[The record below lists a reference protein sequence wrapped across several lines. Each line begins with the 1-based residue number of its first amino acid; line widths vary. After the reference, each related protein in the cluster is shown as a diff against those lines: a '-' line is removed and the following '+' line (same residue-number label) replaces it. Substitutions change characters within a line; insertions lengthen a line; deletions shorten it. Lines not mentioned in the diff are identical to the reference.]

1 VKFSELDLHPTLVA
15 AIQKQN
21 YIECTPVQELA
32 IPVII
37 EGKDVAGL
45 AQTGTGKTAAFV
57 LPLMERILRA
67 RDIENAGKA
76 LHGDEAVEAQIR
88 SELGAAGKPAEPNKS
103 ETESNG
109 ESPLLPIEKRAF
121 VDWQKTN
128 YVLVLVPTRELAEQ
142 VYETVQLFGSEAGL
156 RGTAIYGGMAYDK
169 QKKAI
174 SHGVEFVVATPGRL
188 IDLYKEHVVD
198 LRQVRAVVFDEADR
212 MFDMGFKED
221 MKYVLNRIPRD
232 RQLLVFSATLNF
244 DVLNVCY
251 EFGSEPVEINVSKD
265 QPKAENVDDVIFHV
279 GLEDKPRFL
288 LSILKKEVPRQAI
301 VFSNFKRNVERITQF
316 LNRNGIPAV
325 GISSLMTQAQRN
337 RVMAQ
342 FKSDNERNIL
352 VATDLAAR
360 GLDVLGVD
368 IVVNFDLPDDPEN
381 YVHRIGRTGRAG
393 AKGLAFSF
401 VGDRDLDA
409 LRRIEDYLGHKV
421 EMAWLDDQF
430 LVSEFSPFPLEREL
444 SPYPPRMKPFDRK
457 PSGGGPRESRG
468 PRRPDRGRAKRKLDD
483 NPNRNDEGRDRQE
496 GTSPQ
501 GRGRMGN
508 EVGTTRGE
516 DKRES
521 RDAGRSQQ
529 RRPARP
535 ARSAGASAAYRPRT
549 EAESSSATSSTSL
562 AASGGTESHRDRS
575 RGRHAS
581 GGREHTQQVGDQTG
595 DAAGRNR
602 NNGSRRHGPGADKR
616 RHQNQGQAQDQRPN
630 QRTQQ
635 GRGPQG
641 GSSPRKAHG
650 QQGRGA
656 SAPARRATNQQ
667 VVAKDSLG
675 KKVSGFFKKIF
686 GGS

>member
-1 VKFSELDLHPTLVA
+1 MKFSELDLHPALVA

-88 SELGAAGKPAEPNKS
+88 SELGAAGKPSEPNKS
-103 ETESNG
+103 ETENNG
-109 ESPLLPIEKRAF
+109 DSPLLPIEKRAF

-337 RVMAQ
+337 RVMSQ

-421 EMAWLDDQF
+421 EMSWLDDQF

-457 PSGGGPRESRG
+457 APGGGPRESRG
-468 PRRPDRGRAKRKLDD
+468 PRRPDRGGSKRKFDD
-483 NPNRNDEGRDRQE
+483 NQNRNDEGSDRQE
-496 GTSPQ
+496 GASPQ
-501 GRGRMGN
+501 GRGRTGN
-508 EVGTTRGE
+508 EARSPRGE
-516 DKRES
+516 NKHGS
-521 RDAGRSQQ
+521 RGGSGQQ
-529 RRPARP
+529 RRP
-535 ARSAGASAAYRPRT
+535 ARSAGASAAYRPRN
-549 EAESSSATSSTSL
+549 EAESSSAISSPSL

-581 GGREHTQQVGDQTG
+581 GDRERIQQAGDQAG
-595 DAAGRNR
+595 DAAGRSR

-630 QRTQQ
+630 QRAQQ
-635 GRGPQG
+635 GRGSQG
-641 GSSPRKAHG
+641 GSGPRKVHG